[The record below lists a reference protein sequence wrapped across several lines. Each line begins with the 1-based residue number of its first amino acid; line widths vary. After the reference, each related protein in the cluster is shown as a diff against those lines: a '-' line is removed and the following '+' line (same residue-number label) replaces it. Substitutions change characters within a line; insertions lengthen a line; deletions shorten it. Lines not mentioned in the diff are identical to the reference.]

1 MLSCVVHY
9 YTAFLRGK
17 IKIHASVS
25 VINASLNIP
34 ELRIR
39 KQNIARRGRQVRK
52 ARQI

>member
-17 IKIHASVS
+17 IKIHAS